1 MFQTKFLEKN
11 TPFVFNNFFSENRAG
26 CEITWK
32 IMVEP
37 DRPQWPINIAQKK
50 CDLRAG

>member
-1 MFQTKFLEKN
+1 MFNKL
-11 TPFVFNNFFSENRAG
+11 FSENPAG

-37 DRPQWPINIAQKK
+37 DTQQWAVNLAQKRNVI
-50 CDLRAG
+50 CMPDS